1 MKIQPEDID
10 IENLFA
16 SKYFIIPNFQRPYS
30 WKSDE
35 LSDLWLDLLSD
46 GSSGHFLGSMVV
58 YSEDKNHFGVVD
70 GQQRMTTLTIALSAL
85 RDAYIEYN
93 KPDLADGLQGLIE
106 RKNIRS
112 KNEYVIHSE
121 ASSPY
126 FQKVIQ
132 DREGFL
138 VDKIDPKQS
147 VEKNIEEAYE
157 FFADKIDE
165 YLESN
170 DQNPVEMLDHL
181 TASVLNSTVILITL
195 DSIDDAYI
203 IFETLNT
210 RGMELSAADLLK
222 NYLILTLDRDSQHS
236 TVGDEWKGMVKRI
249 EDSGERSV
257 DTYLYHFWNSK
268 HDYVS
273 KKKLYTAAKRQIG
286 QDPTEAQQLLDDLLE
301 NAVYYTLI
309 LSPKH
314 KPAGWNVKNGDQGMR
329 ESLDALNSFKVKQAH
344 SALLAVLRALNNKD
358 LKPGEAGKI
367 IRVIESFHFFF
378 TALTNSRSSGG
389 VQQRYCRF
397 ARKVEEARL
406 SPASKKKGNLRS
418 VVDDLNDR
426 LIEALPSDDEVFLA
440 FRQLSYARKSKNGP
454 LVRYILNEY
463 AKHCGKS
470 QSSDKELTIE
480 HIIPIAWIGKRAQ
493 DIDGVSDDYFEGKM
507 EESTVTSMG
516 NLVLIGKKLNEELS
530 DLPFKEK
537 RERLIKSGNMS
548 DGTFADCDT
557 NSWGKEQILQR
568 TENMVNMLDDV
579 WPMGVHW

>member
-16 SKYFIIPNFQRPYS
+16 GKYFIIPNFQRPYS
-30 WKSDE
+30 WKEDE
-35 LSDLWLDLLSD
+35 LSDLWFDLLSD
-46 GSSGHFLGSMVV
+46 GSGGHFLGSMVV

-70 GQQRMTTLTIALSAL
+70 GQQRMTTLTIALSSL
-85 RDAYIEYN
+85 RDAYREYN
-93 KPDLADGLQGLIE
+93 QDDLADGLQGLIE

-112 KNEYVIHSE
+112 KNEYVLHSE

-132 DREGFL
+132 DRDGANIGE
-138 VDKIDPKQS
+138 VDTKQS
-147 VEKNIEEAYE
+147 LEKNIEDAYN
-157 FFADKIDE
+157 FFSRKIDE
-165 YLESN
+165 YLEAN
-170 DQNPVEMLDHL
+170 DQDEIELLESL

-222 NYLILTLDRDSQHS
+222 NYLILTLDKDVQHS
-236 TVGDEWKGMVKRI
+236 TVGDEWKDMVQRI
-249 EDSGERSV
+249 EESGERSV

-268 HDYVS
+268 FDYVS

-286 QDPTEAQQLLDDLLE
+286 QNADAANNLLADLLE
-301 NAVYYTLI
+301 NSVYYTLI
-309 LSPKH
+309 LSPKL
-314 KPAGWNVKNGDQGMR
+314 KPKGWNVKNGDQGMR

-358 LKPGEAGKI
+358 LKPGEAGKV

-397 ARKVEEARL
+397 ARKLEEARIT
-406 SPASKKKGNLRS
+406 PGSKKKSNLRA

-426 LIEALPSDDEVFLA
+426 LIEALPSDDEIYLA

-463 AKHCGKS
+463 SKYCGKS
-470 QSSDKELTIE
+470 QSADKLLTIE
-480 HIIPIAWIGKRAQ
+480 HIIPVSWIGRKAS
-493 DIDGVSDDYFEGKM
+493 DIEGIPDDYFEGTM
-507 EESTVTSMG
+507 DESTVTCMG
-516 NLVLIGKKLNEELS
+516 NLVLIGKKLNEELA
-530 DLPFKEK
+530 DLPFEK
-537 RERLIKSGNMS
+537 KRDRLIASGNMS
-548 DGTFADCDT
+548 DGTFSDCDT
-557 NSWGKEQILQR
+557 GSWGKDQVRQR
-568 TENMVNMLDDV
+568 TDNMVDMMDDV
-579 WPMGVHW
+579 WPMGVRW